1 MRIKKQMKKKEME
14 TAKREDHEE
23 EEKEEWAMTDF
34 LEEKAAGFIFFL
46 LYFLKF
52 SILAD
57 YFFQPK

>member
-1 MRIKKQMKKKEME
+1 MKKKEME

-57 YFFQPK
+57 YFFRPK